1 MNTYPEGKDIE
12 IEVQVID
19 ASGEPFM
26 DSCDATWTLTD
37 VDDEILSK
45 GEVKGVTEGVC
56 KIKIESKFNT
66 AESGRIKDMRVLYVE
81 FSTENTEL
89 QEQTIKYLVAAKT
102 PLVVGANSFVTLEQA
117 QLLAETTPNMTYFK
131 SASEEQIVQSLS
143 ASYEKIASYRF
154 RLNTRAVME
163 NIAFVSE
170 VAWRPRAITD
180 DDPMGLHSYRF
191 KLSEVTPESYKTLPE
206 DFRKALSKAQV
217 LEANSQMAPT
227 DSIEQRR
234 RKGVIL
240 ETINEVK
247 MMFSSTTPVK
257 ENICSEAM
265 SILAPWIDRSMRI
278 GRA

>member
-1 MNTYPEGKDIE
+1 MNTYPEDKDIE

-26 DSCDATWTLTD
+26 DSCDAKWTLTD

-163 NIAFVSE
+163 NVAFVSE

>member
-206 DFRKALSKAQV
+206 DFRKALSKAQI

>member
-81 FSTENTEL
+81 FSAENTEL

-206 DFRKALSKAQV
+206 DFKKALSKAQV

>member
-1 MNTYPEGKDIE
+1 MNTYPEGKDTE

-19 ASGEPFM
+19 TSGELFTS
-26 DSCDATWTLTD
+26 SCSAKWILTD
-37 VDDEILSK
+37 VDGEILTQ
-45 GEVKGVTEGVC
+45 GEVEEVTNGFC
-56 KIKIESKFNT
+56 KILIEGKFNN
-66 AESGRIKDMRVLYVE
+66 AESGRIKDMRILHVE
-81 FSTENTEL
+81 FSAEGADL
-89 QEQTIKYLVAAKT
+89 QDQAIKYLIAAKT
-102 PLVVGANSFVTLEQA
+102 PLIVGANSFVTLEQA
-117 QLLAETTPNMTYFK
+117 QLLAETTPNMTMFQNATDEK
-131 SASEEQIVQSLS
+131 IIQSLAS
-143 ASYEKIASYRF
+143 AYEKISSYRF
-154 RLNTRAVME
+154 RLSSKAVME

-170 VAWRPRAITD
+170 TAWRPRAITD

-217 LEANSQMAPT
+217 LEANSQLAPT

-257 ENICSEAM
+257 ESICSEAM
-265 SILAPWIDRSMRI
+265 SILSPWIDRSMKI